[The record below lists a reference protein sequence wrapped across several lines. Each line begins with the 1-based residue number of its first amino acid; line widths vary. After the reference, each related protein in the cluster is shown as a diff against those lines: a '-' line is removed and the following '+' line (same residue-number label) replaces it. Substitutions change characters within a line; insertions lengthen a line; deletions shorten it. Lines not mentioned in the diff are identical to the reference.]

1 MMAVLKVVVISVLEA
16 APVLITGFFWVR
28 REAEAAARLSA
39 VEHQAAEALAK
50 RRNDEA
56 VAANTA
62 ATAGLVAVLGQTREA
77 LASRRRGDNGADVE
91 NGQGA

>member
-1 MMAVLKVVVISVLEA
+1 MTVVFKIVLFSVLAA
-16 APVLITGFFWVR
+16 APVLVTGFFWVR

-50 RRNDEA
+50 RRYDEA

-62 ATAGLVAVLGQTREA
+62 ATAALVAVLGQTREA